1 FFLIDGLGLA
11 PLLLVQVVPL
21 AVVPHVLDSAP
32 VGTVHFSIILAFLI
46 IYTLFKTRETSSSSR
61 KLRMLVYTFFG
72 IIFLLG
78 LVSVVLGTYGLLNS
92 YNISG
97 NWRINMSSI
106 LVVLAG
112 FLLVVLSYVGI
123 SKFKMNC

>member
-1 FFLIDGLGLA
+1 MVQLI
-11 PLLLVQVVPL
+11 
-21 AVVPHVLDSAP
+21 
-32 VGTVHFSIILAFLI
+32 SIILAFLI
-46 IYTLFKTRETSSSSR
+46 IYTLFKTRETSNSSR
-61 KLRMLVYTFFG
+61 KLRMLVYTFLG

-112 FLLVVLSYVGI
+112 ILLVVLSYVGI
-123 SKFKMNC
+123 SKFKNELLGELNEESYLYPFTSNPFCGIRLCGKRCS

>member
-1 FFLIDGLGLA
+1 MVQLI
-11 PLLLVQVVPL
+11 
-21 AVVPHVLDSAP
+21 
-32 VGTVHFSIILAFLI
+32 SIILAFLI

-78 LVSVVLGTYGLLNS
+78 LVSVVLGTYGSLNS

>member
-1 FFLIDGLGLA
+1 MVQLI
-11 PLLLVQVVPL
+11 
-21 AVVPHVLDSAP
+21 
-32 VGTVHFSIILAFLI
+32 SIILAFLI

-78 LVSVVLGTYGLLNS
+78 LVSVVLGTYRLLNS

>member
-1 FFLIDGLGLA
+1 MVQLI
-11 PLLLVQVVPL
+11 
-21 AVVPHVLDSAP
+21 
-32 VGTVHFSIILAFLI
+32 SIILAFLI
-46 IYTLFKTRETSSSSR
+46 IYTLFKTRETSNSSR
-61 KLRMLVYTFFG
+61 KLRMLVYTFWG

-92 YNISG
+92 YNVSE

-106 LVVLAG
+106 LVVLSG

>member
-1 FFLIDGLGLA
+1 MVQLI
-11 PLLLVQVVPL
+11 
-21 AVVPHVLDSAP
+21 
-32 VGTVHFSIILAFLI
+32 SIILAFLI

-78 LVSVVLGTYGLLNS
+78 LVSVVRGTYGLLNS
-92 YNISG
+92 YHISG

>member
-1 FFLIDGLGLA
+1 MVQLI
-11 PLLLVQVVPL
+11 
-21 AVVPHVLDSAP
+21 
-32 VGTVHFSIILAFLI
+32 SIIFAFLI
-46 IYTLFKTRETSSSSR
+46 IHTLFKTRETSNSSR
-61 KLRMLVYTFFG
+61 KLRMLVYTFLG

-78 LVSVVLGTYGLLNS
+78 LVSVVLGTYLLLNS

-112 FLLVVLSYVGI
+112 ILLVVLSYVGI

>member
-1 FFLIDGLGLA
+1 MVQLI
-11 PLLLVQVVPL
+11 
-21 AVVPHVLDSAP
+21 
-32 VGTVHFSIILAFLI
+32 SIILAFLI

-97 NWRINMSSI
+97 NRRINMSSI

>member
-1 FFLIDGLGLA
+1 MVQLI
-11 PLLLVQVVPL
+11 
-21 AVVPHVLDSAP
+21 
-32 VGTVHFSIILAFLI
+32 SIILAFLI

-78 LVSVVLGTYGLLNS
+78 LVSVVLGTYGPLNS

>member
-1 FFLIDGLGLA
+1 MVQLI
-11 PLLLVQVVPL
+11 
-21 AVVPHVLDSAP
+21 
-32 VGTVHFSIILAFLI
+32 SIILAFLI
-46 IYTLFKTRETSSSSR
+46 IYTLFKTRETSNSSR
-61 KLRMLVYTFFG
+61 KLRMLVYTFLG

-106 LVVLAG
+106 LVVLDG

>member
-1 FFLIDGLGLA
+1 MVQLI
-11 PLLLVQVVPL
+11 
-21 AVVPHVLDSAP
+21 
-32 VGTVHFSIILAFLI
+32 SIIFAFLI
-46 IYTLFKTRETSSSSR
+46 IHTLFKTRETSNSSR
-61 KLRMLVYTFFG
+61 KLRMLVYTFLG

-97 NWRINMSSI
+97 IWRINMSSI

-112 FLLVVLSYVGI
+112 ILLVVLSYVGI

>member
-1 FFLIDGLGLA
+1 MVQLI
-11 PLLLVQVVPL
+11 
-21 AVVPHVLDSAP
+21 
-32 VGTVHFSIILAFLI
+32 SIIFAFLI
-46 IYTLFKTRETSSSSR
+46 IHTLFKTRETSNSSR
-61 KLRMLVYTFFG
+61 KLRMLVYTFLG

-78 LVSVVLGTYGLLNS
+78 LVSVVFGTYGLLNS

>member
-1 FFLIDGLGLA
+1 MVQLI
-11 PLLLVQVVPL
+11 
-21 AVVPHVLDSAP
+21 
-32 VGTVHFSIILAFLI
+32 SIILAFLI

-92 YNISG
+92 HNISG

>member
-1 FFLIDGLGLA
+1 MVQLI
-11 PLLLVQVVPL
+11 
-21 AVVPHVLDSAP
+21 
-32 VGTVHFSIILAFLI
+32 SIILAFLI

-78 LVSVVLGTYGLLNS
+78 LVSVVLGTYGALNS

>member
-1 FFLIDGLGLA
+1 MVQLI
-11 PLLLVQVVPL
+11 
-21 AVVPHVLDSAP
+21 
-32 VGTVHFSIILAFLI
+32 SIILAFLI

-61 KLRMLVYTFFG
+61 KLRMYTFFG

>member
-1 FFLIDGLGLA
+1 MVQLI
-11 PLLLVQVVPL
+11 
-21 AVVPHVLDSAP
+21 
-32 VGTVHFSIILAFLI
+32 SIILAFLI
-46 IYTLFKTRETSSSSR
+46 IYTLFKTRETSNSSR
-61 KLRMLVYTFFG
+61 KLRMLVYTFWR

-92 YNISG
+92 YNVSE

-106 LVVLAG
+106 LVVLSG

-123 SKFKMNC
+123 SRLKRNVR

>member
-1 FFLIDGLGLA
+1 MVQLI
-11 PLLLVQVVPL
+11 
-21 AVVPHVLDSAP
+21 SM
-32 VGTVHFSIILAFLI
+32 ILAFLI
-46 IYTLFKTRETSSSSR
+46 IYTLFKTRETSNSSR
-61 KLRMLVYTFFG
+61 KLRMLVYTFWG

-92 YNISG
+92 YNIRG
-97 NWRINMSSI
+97 NWRINMSFI

-112 FLLVVLSYVGI
+112 ILLVVLSYVGI

>member
-1 FFLIDGLGLA
+1 MVQLI
-11 PLLLVQVVPL
+11 
-21 AVVPHVLDSAP
+21 
-32 VGTVHFSIILAFLI
+32 SIILAFLI
-46 IYTLFKTRETSSSSR
+46 IYTLFKTRETSNSSR
-61 KLRMLVYTFFG
+61 KLRMLVYTFWG

-92 YNISG
+92 YNVSE

-106 LVVLAG
+106 LVVLSG

-123 SKFKMNC
+123 SRLKRNVR

>member
-1 FFLIDGLGLA
+1 MVRL
-11 PLLLVQVVPL
+11 
-21 AVVPHVLDSAP
+21 
-32 VGTVHFSIILAFLI
+32 FSIILAVLS
-46 IYTLFKTRETSSSSR
+46 IYTLFNTRETSSSSR

>member
-1 FFLIDGLGLA
+1 MVQLI
-11 PLLLVQVVPL
+11 
-21 AVVPHVLDSAP
+21 
-32 VGTVHFSIILAFLI
+32 SIILAFLI

-61 KLRMLVYTFFG
+61 KLRMLVYTFWG
-72 IIFLLG
+72 IIFLVG

-92 YNISG
+92 YKISG

-106 LVVLAG
+106 LVVLSG

-123 SKFKMNC
+123 SRLQRNVR

>member
-1 FFLIDGLGLA
+1 MVQLI
-11 PLLLVQVVPL
+11 
-21 AVVPHVLDSAP
+21 
-32 VGTVHFSIILAFLI
+32 SIILAFLI
-46 IYTLFKTRETSSSSR
+46 IYTLFKTRETSSSSSR

>member
-1 FFLIDGLGLA
+1 MVQLI
-11 PLLLVQVVPL
+11 
-21 AVVPHVLDSAP
+21 
-32 VGTVHFSIILAFLI
+32 SIIFAFLI
-46 IYTLFKTRETSSSSR
+46 IHTLFKTRETSNSSR
-61 KLRMLVYTFFG
+61 KLRMLVYTFLG

-112 FLLVVLSYVGI
+112 ILLVILFVGSGYVVNAAPEMKSLTNFETNDQHYDLQGI
-123 SKFKMNC
+123 EHSFC

>member
-1 FFLIDGLGLA
+1 
-11 PLLLVQVVPL
+11 
-21 AVVPHVLDSAP
+21 
-32 VGTVHFSIILAFLI
+32 
-46 IYTLFKTRETSSSSR
+46 
-61 KLRMLVYTFFG
+61 M
-72 IIFLLG
+72 
-78 LVSVVLGTYGLLNS
+78 NS

-112 FLLVVLSYVGI
+112 ILLVVLSYVGI